1 MLRVGLTGGLA
12 CGKSFV
18 AGILA
23 SLGCHVIQADELGHQ
38 VLLPEGEAY
47 RPVLDEFGADILDE
61 RGFID
66 RRKLASLVF
75 ADSEKLKKLSAMV
88 HPAVRRSQE
97 RIIAEL
103 EQTDPRG
110 IAVVEAAILVET
122 GSYLRFD
129 RLIVVACSERQ
140 QVERAMHRDSYTR
153 EEALARLSR
162 QLPLEEKKRVAHY
175 IIDTSGTKARTMEQ
189 TQEVYRSLRSLP
201 T

>member
-18 AGILA
+18 ADILA

-38 VLLPEGEAY
+38 VLLPDGEAY
-47 RPVLDEFGADILDE
+47 RPVLDEFGADILNE
-61 RGFID
+61 HLMID

-75 ADSEKLKKLSAMV
+75 ADPEKLKKLSGIV

-97 RIIAEL
+97 RTIAEL
-103 EQTDPRG
+103 ERTDPRG

-129 RLIVVACSERQ
+129 RLIVVACAERQ
-140 QVERAMHRDSYTR
+140 QVERAMHRDSYTQ

-162 QLPLEEKKRVAHY
+162 QLSLEEKKRVAHY